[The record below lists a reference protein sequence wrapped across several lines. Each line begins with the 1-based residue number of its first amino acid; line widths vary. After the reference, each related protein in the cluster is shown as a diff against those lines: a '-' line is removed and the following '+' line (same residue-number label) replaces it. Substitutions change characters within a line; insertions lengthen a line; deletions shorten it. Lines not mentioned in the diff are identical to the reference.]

1 MKRTS
6 LHIFLALTVLAAVV
20 LGTSALATTTWTSK
34 TGGDFPS
41 ATGTT
46 TTGTEAAPTTA
57 TDGFGLNGLA
67 GFTVHL
73 ESVPN
78 GDGGVLNFS
87 AGTLLGYLY
96 NPVSGAWN
104 RASELDLVVA
114 AGAPTAAYT
123 GFTVSNPNGRVAWV
137 PSGVGV
143 AVRVY
148 IEGTRSR

>member
-1 MKRTS
+1 MKRIMFGI
-6 LHIFLALTVLAAVV
+6 LLTGLLVAA
-20 LGTSALATTTWTSK
+20 TAMATTTWTSK

-41 ATGTT
+41 STAVT
-46 TTGTEAAPTTA
+46 TTGTEAAPTAT
-57 TDGFGLNGLA
+57 TDGFSLDGLA

-104 RASELDLVVA
+104 RASELDLTVA